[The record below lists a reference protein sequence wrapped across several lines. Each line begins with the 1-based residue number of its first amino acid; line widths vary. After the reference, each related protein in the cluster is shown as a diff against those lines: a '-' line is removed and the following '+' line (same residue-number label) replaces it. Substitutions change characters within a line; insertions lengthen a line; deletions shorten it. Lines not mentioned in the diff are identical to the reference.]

1 MVIEMPDEPN
11 PTLLPRLPTGIAGFD
26 DVSQGG
32 LPEDSVTLVAGTA
45 GSGKTVFALQF
56 LAEGVR
62 QFGQPGVFVTFGE
75 PARKLRWFIGE
86 FGWEV
91 PAWELDGRWT
101 FIDATPNP
109 DEKGTVVGGRF
120 DLTVLLNGISEAV
133 ERTGAKRVA
142 IDSLNVLFA
151 RFDDSDAVRD
161 GLIRM
166 AARLERLGVTA
177 IMTIARDE
185 ESDRLTQLGVEE
197 YVADNMV
204 ILRNVLEEETR
215 RRTLEVLKFR
225 GTQHRQGE
233 FPFAITRE
241 QGIAVIPLNVQLD
254 QPSASGRV
262 TSGITAF
269 DEMCGGGLFQDAVT
283 LVSGS
288 TGTGKTSLA
297 VQFALAGAQQGEPA
311 IVVGFE
317 ESREQMARAVAGWGY
332 DVAALEADGKLRFLI
347 DYPESRTF
355 EEHLVGIQGAIA
367 DLGATRLVLDS
378 LTSLRRGGPERS
390 FREFTIGL
398 TAFLKQHEI
407 AGLLTTGQA
416 SLTGPDP
423 TATQEHV
430 SSLTDTIVMLRYIE
444 VYGELKRGI
453 AVLKA
458 RGSDHD
464 KAIREYTIGPDGIH
478 IGAPLRTTTGIM
490 SGRPSQLDAAESER
504 ITDIFPTG
512 DR

>member
-1 MVIEMPDEPN
+1 MPDEPT
-11 PTLLPRLPTGIAGFD
+11 PALLPRLPTGIPGFD
-26 DVSQGG
+26 HVSQGG
-32 LPEDSVTLVAGTA
+32 LPEGSVTLVAGTA
-45 GSGKTVFALQF
+45 GSGKTVLALQF

-101 FIDATPNP
+101 FIDGSPVP
-109 DEKGTVVGGRF
+109 EEKSTVVGGHF
-120 DLTVLLNGISEAV
+120 DLNVLLDGITDAV
-133 ERTGAKRVA
+133 ERTGATRVA

-161 GLIRM
+161 GLVRIT
-166 AARLERLGVTA
+166 ARLERLGVTA
-177 IMTIARDE
+177 LMTIARDE
-185 ESDRLTQLGVEE
+185 GSGHVTPIGVEE
-197 YVADNMV
+197 LVADNLVM
-204 ILRNVLEEETR
+204 LRNVLEQETR
-215 RRTLEVLKFR
+215 RRTIEVLKFR
-225 GTQHRQGE
+225 GTRHRQGE

-241 QGIAVIPLNVQLD
+241 QGMAVIPLTVELD
-254 QPSASGRV
+254 QPSASARI
-262 TSGITAF
+262 TSGSPAF

-317 ESREQMARAVAGWGY
+317 ESREQMTRAVAGWGY
-332 DVAALEADGKLRFLI
+332 DVDALEAEGQLRFLI
-347 DYPESRTF
+347 DYPESRTL
-355 EEHLVGIQGAIA
+355 EEHLVRIQAA
-367 DLGATRLVLDS
+367 VAELGATRLVLDS
-378 LTSLRRGGPERS
+378 LTSLRRIGPERS
-390 FREFTIGL
+390 FREFALGL

-407 AGLLTTGQA
+407 AGLLTVGQA
-416 SLTGPDP
+416 GLTGPEL

-430 SSLTDTIVMLRYIE
+430 SSLTDTIVMLRYVE

-464 KAIREYTIGPDGIH
+464 KTIREYDIRPDGIH
-478 IGAPLRTTTGIM
+478 IGAPLRATTGIM
-490 SGRPSQLDAAESER
+490 SGRPSQLNAAESAR
-504 ITDIFPTG
+504 LTDMFPT
-512 DR
+512 DQQ

>member
-1 MVIEMPDEPN
+1 MPDEPN
-11 PTLLPRLPTGIAGFD
+11 AALLPRLPTGIPGFD
-26 DVSQGG
+26 HVSQGG
-32 LPEDSVTLVAGTA
+32 LPEGSVTLVAGTA

-101 FIDATPNP
+101 FIDAAPGP
-109 DEKGTVVGGRF
+109 EEKATLVGGHF
-120 DLTVLLNGISEAV
+120 DLTVLLNGITDAV
-133 ERTGAKRVA
+133 ERTGAKRVV
-142 IDSLNVLFA
+142 IDSLNVMFA
-151 RFDDSDAVRD
+151 RFDDEAAVRD
-161 GLIRM
+161 GLVRIT
-166 AARLERLGVTA
+166 ARLERLGVTA
-177 IMTIARDE
+177 VMTIARDE
-185 ESDRLTQLGVEE
+185 ESGHVTPMGVEE
-197 YVADNMV
+197 FVADNLV

-215 RRTLEVLKFR
+215 RRTIEVLKFR
-225 GTQHRQGE
+225 GTRHRQGE

-241 QGIAVIPLNVQLD
+241 QGMVVIPLNVQLD

-262 TSGITAF
+262 ASGIAAF

-297 VQFALAGAQQGEPA
+297 VQFALAGAQRGEPA
-311 IVVGFE
+311 VVVGFE
-317 ESREQMARAVAGWGY
+317 ESREQMLRAVAGWGY
-332 DVAALEADGKLRFLI
+332 DVAALEAEGKLRFII

-355 EEHLVGIQGAIA
+355 EEHLVRIQGAVT

-378 LTSLRRGGPERS
+378 LTALRRSGPEHS
-390 FREFTIGL
+390 FTEFALGL

-407 AGLLTTGQA
+407 AGLLTAGQA
-416 SLTGPDP
+416 SLTGPEL

-430 SSLTDTIVMLRYIE
+430 SSLTDTIVMLRYVE

-464 KAIREYTIGPDGIH
+464 KTIREYDIGSDGIS
-478 IGAPLRTTTGIM
+478 IGAALRTTTGIM
-490 SGRPSQLDAAESER
+490 SGRPSQLDAAESAR
-504 ITDIFPTG
+504 LTDIFPT
-512 DR
+512 DQQ